1 MVDFINGRYLARSFL
16 DVLTS
21 GLFGKAF
28 SDCVEENIVQT
39 PPSIIAFKTSVTHF
53 KLQEYIKFFFSF
65 FLEMSGVRQANGRQ
79 PKFTAFLVSSCE
91 YIGGSCSSKERVCC
105 RWTYSLK
112 LLRTASTP
120 AGYPAGRHVFWYG
133 L

>member
-53 KLQEYIKFFFSF
+53 KLQEYIKFFFLFSWRCQV
-65 FLEMSGVRQANGRQ
+65 LDRPM
-79 PKFTAFLVSSCE
+79 
-91 YIGGSCSSKERVCC
+91 
-105 RWTYSLK
+105 
-112 LLRTASTP
+112 
-120 AGYPAGRHVFWYG
+120 AGNPNV
-133 L
+133 LPS

>member
-21 GLFGKAF
+21 GLFGKEF

-53 KLQEYIKFFFSF
+53 KLQE
-65 FLEMSGVRQANGRQ
+65 
-79 PKFTAFLVSSCE
+79 
-91 YIGGSCSSKERVCC
+91 
-105 RWTYSLK
+105 
-112 LLRTASTP
+112 
-120 AGYPAGRHVFWYG
+120 
-133 L
+133 